1 LIFVSYFGIR
11 YSKLIINRINIELIG
26 AVYLADPGRVLKDQK
41 RDDRRREKLKIKLEK
56 KYQAGKITKDEYM
69 AALHKIGYVT
79 QQELLDD
86 FKKMIREEIEYLE
99 GLEGTEN
106 GEAGGAAPPLPTDA
120 KSLYGS
126 ELNDE
131 NLGGPDP
138 DQRPL
143 GYGEDGSLPRPPPP
157 PPPPPPPDDD
167 DEEEYEEISEEMA
180 EWDFDDVDEDYEDEE
195 DDDYEDDD
203 EYEDEEEEED
213 EGPGKPFTDFV
224 KVDQRSGVVDYSDIK
239 MFDGTEAKVMDSYDT
254 ATEVGAEKKQ
264 KKRKKRRKER
274 PAKEEAPVKPEPE
287 LTETEKLIME
297 MEADTEE
304 EPLDLGEVLI
314 PDMVSTMKSEKE
326 TGKVNRVL
334 AEIMWE
340 ADEEDRVWLQNKFL
354 EEIEALKVRLSE
366 KREAEAQAKAE
377 ALESADIEDW
387 EIVKVSS
394 KVVKVKKGKRVRKVR
409 REIWKV
415 VEKLDDAGGETRE
428 EKTRDESEDIDD
440 SIKEEKRE
448 RKKEKVT
455 DSQLTTK
462 DSKLKKKEEK
472 KKVEKKKGKKKA
484 EKKVDKK
491 DDKQDRKKEDKA
503 KGKKPKGKKK
513 KADVDWD

>member
-1 LIFVSYFGIR
+1 
-11 YSKLIINRINIELIG
+11 
-26 AVYLADPGRVLKDQK
+26 LADPGRVIKNQK

-99 GLEGTEN
+99 GLDGLEDSGN
-106 GEAGGAAPPLPTDA
+106 GDARGSEAPLPTDA

-157 PPPPPPPDDD
+157 PPPPTPEDD
-167 DEEEYEEISEEMA
+167 DEEEYEEIPEEMA
-180 EWDFDDVDEDYEDEE
+180 EWDFDDVDEDYDDEE
-195 DDDYEDDD
+195 DDEDD
-203 EYEDEEEEED
+203 EYEDEEEEEEEED

-239 MFDGTEAKVMDSYDT
+239 MFDGTDAKVMDSYDS

-274 PAKEEAPVKPEPE
+274 PPKEEAPVEPEPE
-287 LTETEKLIME
+287 LTEAEKLIME

-354 EEIEALKVRLSE
+354 EEIEALKVRLRE
-366 KREAEAQAKAE
+366 RREAEAKAKADMLKSPE
-377 ALESADIEDW
+377 IDDW
-387 EIVKVSS
+387 DIVKVSS
-394 KVVKVKKGKRVRKVR
+394 KVVKIKKGKRVRKVR

-415 VEKLDDAGGETRE
+415 VGKLEDAGGETRE
-428 EKTRDESEDIDD
+428 EKTRDESEGIDD

-448 RKKEKVT
+448 KKKEQKDVKKEEKRKEGKGVEKKEDEKKEKV
-455 DSQLTTK
+455 
-462 DSKLKKKEEK
+462 EK
-472 KKVEKKKGKKKA
+472 KGVKGKKKA
-484 EKKVDKK
+484 EKKG
-491 DDKQDRKKEDKA
+491 EKA
-503 KGKKPKGKKK
+503 KGKKSKGKKK